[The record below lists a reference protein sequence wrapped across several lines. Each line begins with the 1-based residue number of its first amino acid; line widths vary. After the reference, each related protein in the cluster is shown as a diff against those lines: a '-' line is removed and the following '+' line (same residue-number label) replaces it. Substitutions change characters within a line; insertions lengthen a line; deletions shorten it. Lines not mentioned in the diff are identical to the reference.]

1 MFSKYIQPYLSPRV
15 LPLFLLGIASGLP
28 LALSGG
34 TFQAWATVS
43 DVSLQQIGFLTLVG
57 MAYTFKFLWAPFI
70 DRYVPPFMGRR
81 RGWMALTQLGLAL
94 TLVLM
99 GLLNPAEHLLLL
111 ALLATF
117 LAFLSATQDIAFDA
131 YSTEVLQTEERAA
144 GAAIRTLGY
153 RVGMIISG
161 GLALIIAPL
170 WLGWGGTY
178 MFMGLIMA
186 ACAVVSFLAPEPNEV
201 QKPRSLEDAF
211 VLPFK
216 EFFSRP
222 EAWALLLLIVLYKL
236 GDAFAGAL
244 STTFL
249 IRGAGFEP
257 ELIGTVNK
265 ILAVI
270 ATILGA
276 LVGGSLMSQWGTYR
290 ALMIF
295 GVLQAVSNFGYYVVA
310 MFPGNVPIMALAVGV
325 ENICGGLG
333 TAAFVAL
340 VMGLC
345 DVRYTATQFAL
356 LTALASVGRVFLAGP
371 LTPPLVEAFGWPTF
385 YLLTV
390 LIALPGLFLL
400 WLYRERIKR
409 IDDNNLQDKEREEP
423 QDEALVLEK

>member
-1 MFSKYIQPYLSPRV
+1 MFYKYIQPYLSPRV

-43 DVSLQQIGFLTLVG
+43 NVSLQQIGFLTLVG
-57 MAYTFKFLWAPFI
+57 MAYTFKFIWAPFI

-81 RGWMALTQLGLAL
+81 RGWMAITQLGLAL
-94 TLVLM
+94 VLVSM

-111 ALLATF
+111 AVLATL

-131 YSTEVLQTEERAA
+131 YSAEVLPPEERAA

-161 GLALIIAPL
+161 GLALILAPL

-178 MFMGLIMA
+178 MLMGAIMA
-186 ACAVVSFLAPEPNEV
+186 LSAVASFLAPEPNEV
-201 QKPRSLEDAF
+201 QKPRSLEEAF

-216 EFFSRP
+216 EFFARP

-249 IRGAGFEP
+249 IRGAGFAP

-265 ILAVI
+265 ILAVV
-270 ATILGA
+270 ATIIGA

-290 ALMIF
+290 SLMIF
-295 GVLQAVSNFGYYVVA
+295 GILQAVSNFGYYVVA
-310 MFPGNVPIMALAVGV
+310 LFPGHVPIMAVVVGI

-371 LTPPLVEAFGWPTF
+371 LTPPIVEAFGWANF
-385 YLLTV
+385 YLITV
-390 LIALPGLFLL
+390 LIALPGLILL
-400 WLYRERIKR
+400 RFYKARIQR
-409 IDDNNLQDKEREEP
+409 IDEDKTRT
-423 QDEALVLEK
+423 DTATDVKD

>member
-1 MFSKYIQPYLSPRV
+1 MFYKYIQPYLSHRV

-43 DVSLQQIGFLTLVG
+43 NVSLQQIGFLTLVG
-57 MAYTFKFLWAPFI
+57 MAYTFKFMWAPFI

-81 RGWMALTQLGLAL
+81 RGWMALTQISLAVV
-94 TLVLM
+94 LVLM
-99 GLLNPAEHLLLL
+99 GFLNPAEHLVLL
-111 ALLATF
+111 ALLATL

-131 YSTEVLQTEERAA
+131 YSAEVLKPDERAA

-161 GLALIIAPL
+161 GLALVIAPQ

-178 MFMGLIMA
+178 MLMGVIMA
-186 ACAVVSFLAPEPNEV
+186 ACAVVSFLSIEPVEV
-201 QKPRSLEDAF
+201 QKPRSLEEAF

-222 EAWALLLLIVLYKL
+222 EAWVLLLLIVLYKL

-249 IRGAGFEP
+249 IRGAGFPP

-295 GVLQAVSNFGYYVVA
+295 GILQAISNFGYFVVA
-310 MFPGNVPIMALAVGV
+310 SFPGNVPIMATAIGI
-325 ENICGGLG
+325 ENVCGGLG

-371 LTPPLVEAFGWPTF
+371 LTPPLVERFGWDGF
-385 YLLTV
+385 YLITV
-390 LIALPGLFLL
+390 VIALPGLFLL
-400 WLYRERIKR
+400 WIYRERIKC
-409 IDDNNLQDKEREEP
+409 IDDIRAVVD
-423 QDEALVLEK
+423 

>member
-1 MFSKYIQPYLSPRV
+1 MISVFAKYIQPYLSPRV

-43 DVSLQQIGFLTLVG
+43 NVSLQQIGFLTLVG
-57 MAYTFKFLWAPFI
+57 MAYTFKFVWAPLI

-81 RGWMALTQLGLAL
+81 RGWMALTQLGIA
-94 TLVLM
+94 TVLVLM

-111 ALLATF
+111 AVLATL

-131 YSTEVLQTEERAA
+131 YSTEVLQAEERAA

-153 RVGMIISG
+153 RVGMIVSG
-161 GLALIIAPL
+161 GLALILAPL

-178 MFMGLIMA
+178 MLMGAIMA
-186 ACAVVSFLAPEPNEV
+186 LCAVASFFAPETHEV
-201 QKPRSLEDAF
+201 QQPRTLEEAF

-249 IRGAGFEP
+249 IRGAGFAP

-265 ILAVI
+265 ILAVV
-270 ATILGA
+270 ATIIGA
-276 LVGGSLMSQWGTYR
+276 LIGGSLMSQWGTYR
-290 ALMIF
+290 SLMIF
-295 GVLQAVSNFGYYVVA
+295 GVLQAISNFGYYVVA
-310 MFPGNVPIMALAVGV
+310 MFPGNVPVMAVAVGI

-371 LTPPLVEAFGWPTF
+371 LTPPIVASLGWANF
-385 YLLTV
+385 YLITV

-400 WLYRERIKR
+400 RFYKSRIERIDAYKAAVEVA
-409 IDDNNLQDKEREEP
+409 QDTEHNK
-423 QDEALVLEK
+423 A

>member
-1 MFSKYIQPYLSPRV
+1 MFYKYIQPYLSPRV
-15 LPLFLLGIASGLP
+15 LPLFLLGVASGLP

-43 DVSLQQIGFLTLVG
+43 NVSLQQIGFLTLVG
-57 MAYTFKFLWAPFI
+57 MAYTFKFIWAPFI

-81 RGWMALTQLGLAL
+81 RGWMALTQIGLAIVL
-94 TLVLM
+94 ILM
-99 GLLNPAEHLLLL
+99 GFLNPAEHLLLL
-111 ALLATF
+111 ALLATL

-131 YSTEVLQTEERAA
+131 YSTEVLKPDERAA

-161 GLALIIAPL
+161 GLALIIAPQ

-178 MFMGLIMA
+178 MLMGVIMA
-186 ACAVVSFLAPEPNEV
+186 ACAVVSFLAIEPDEV
-201 QKPRSLEDAF
+201 QKPRSLEEAF

-249 IRGAGFEP
+249 IRGAGFPP

-290 ALMIF
+290 ALMVF
-295 GVLQAVSNFGYYVVA
+295 GILQAISNFGYFVVA
-310 MFPGNVPIMALAVGV
+310 TFPGNVPIMATAIGI

-371 LTPPLVEAFGWPTF
+371 LTPPLVEQFGWDGF
-385 YLLTV
+385 YLITV

-409 IDDNNLQDKEREEP
+409 ID
-423 QDEALVLEK
+423 EKKSVIAEVVAE

>member
-1 MFSKYIQPYLSPRV
+1 MFYKYIQPYLSPRV
-15 LPLFLLGIASGLP
+15 LPLFLLGVASGLP

-43 DVSLQQIGFLTLVG
+43 NVSLQQIGFLTLVG
-57 MAYTFKFLWAPFI
+57 MAYTFKFIWAPFI

-81 RGWMALTQLGLAL
+81 RGWMALTQIGLAIVL
-94 TLVLM
+94 ILM
-99 GLLNPAEHLLLL
+99 GFLNPAEHLLLL
-111 ALLATF
+111 ALLATL

-131 YSTEVLQTEERAA
+131 YSTEVLKPDERAA

-161 GLALIIAPL
+161 GLALIIAPQ

-178 MFMGLIMA
+178 MLMGVIMA
-186 ACAVVSFLAPEPNEV
+186 ACAVVSFLAIEPDEV
-201 QKPRSLEDAF
+201 QKPRSLEEAF

-249 IRGAGFEP
+249 IRGAGFPP

-270 ATILGA
+270 ATIIGA

-290 ALMIF
+290 ALMVF
-295 GVLQAVSNFGYYVVA
+295 GILQAISNFGYFVVA
-310 MFPGNVPIMALAVGV
+310 TFPGNVPIMATAIGI

-371 LTPPLVEAFGWPTF
+371 LTPPLVEQFGWDGF
-385 YLLTV
+385 YLITV

-409 IDDNNLQDKEREEP
+409 ID
-423 QDEALVLEK
+423 EKKSVIAEVVAE

>member
-1 MFSKYIQPYLSPRV
+1 MFYKYIQPYLSHRV

-43 DVSLQQIGFLTLVG
+43 NVSLQQIGFLTLVG
-57 MAYTFKFLWAPFI
+57 MAYTFKFMWAPFI

-81 RGWMALTQLGLAL
+81 RGWMALTQISLAVV
-94 TLVLM
+94 LVLM
-99 GLLNPAEHLLLL
+99 GFLNPAEHLVLL
-111 ALLATF
+111 ALLATL

-131 YSTEVLQTEERAA
+131 YSAEVLKPDERAA

-153 RVGMIISG
+153 RVGMLISG
-161 GLALIIAPL
+161 GLALVIAPQ

-178 MFMGLIMA
+178 MLMGVIMA
-186 ACAVVSFLAPEPNEV
+186 ACAVVSFLSIEPVEV
-201 QKPRSLEDAF
+201 QKPRSLEEAF

-222 EAWALLLLIVLYKL
+222 EAWVLLLLIVLYKL

-249 IRGAGFEP
+249 IRGAGFPP

-295 GVLQAVSNFGYYVVA
+295 GILQAISNFGYFVVA
-310 MFPGNVPIMALAVGV
+310 SFPGNVPIMATAIGI
-325 ENICGGLG
+325 ENVCGGLG

-371 LTPPLVEAFGWPTF
+371 LTPPLVERFGWDGF
-385 YLLTV
+385 YLITV
-390 LIALPGLFLL
+390 VIALPGLFLL
-400 WLYRERIKR
+400 WIYRERIKC
-409 IDDNNLQDKEREEP
+409 IDDIRAVVD
-423 QDEALVLEK
+423 

>member
-1 MFSKYIQPYLSPRV
+1 MFYKYIQPYLSPRV

-43 DVSLQQIGFLTLVG
+43 NVSLQQIGFLTLVG
-57 MAYTFKFLWAPFI
+57 MAYTFKFIWAPFI

-81 RGWMALTQLGLAL
+81 RGWMAITQLGLAL
-94 TLVLM
+94 VLVAM

-111 ALLATF
+111 AVLATL

-131 YSTEVLQTEERAA
+131 YSAEVLPPEERAA

-161 GLALIIAPL
+161 GLALILAPL

-178 MFMGLIMA
+178 MLMGAIMA
-186 ACAVVSFLAPEPNEV
+186 LSAVASFLAPEPNEV
-201 QKPRSLEDAF
+201 QKPRSLEEAF

-216 EFFSRP
+216 EFFARP

-249 IRGAGFEP
+249 IRGAGFAP

-265 ILAVI
+265 ILAVV
-270 ATILGA
+270 ATIIGA

-290 ALMIF
+290 SLMIF
-295 GVLQAVSNFGYYVVA
+295 GILQAVSNFGYYVVA
-310 MFPGNVPIMALAVGV
+310 LFPGHVPIMAVVVGI

-371 LTPPLVEAFGWPTF
+371 LTPPIVEAFGWANF
-385 YLLTV
+385 YLITV
-390 LIALPGLFLL
+390 LIALPGLILL
-400 WLYRERIKR
+400 RFYKARIQR
-409 IDDNNLQDKEREEP
+409 IDEDKTRT
-423 QDEALVLEK
+423 DAATDVKD

>member
-1 MFSKYIQPYLSPRV
+1 MLYKYIQPYLSPRV

-43 DVSLQQIGFLTLVG
+43 NVSLQHIGFLTLVG
-57 MAYTFKFLWAPFI
+57 MAYTFKFIWAPFI

-81 RGWMALTQLGLAL
+81 RGWMALTQIALAVV
-94 TLVLM
+94 LVLM

-111 ALLATF
+111 ALLATV

-131 YSTEVLQTEERAA
+131 YSTEVLIPEERAA

-161 GLALIIAPL
+161 GLALIIAPQ

-178 MFMGLIMA
+178 MLMGAIMA
-186 ACAVVSFLAPEPNEV
+186 ACAVVSFLSPEPDEI
-201 QKPRSLEDAF
+201 QKPRSLEEAF

-249 IRGAGFEP
+249 IRGAGFSP

-295 GVLQAVSNFGYYVVA
+295 GILQAISNFGYYVVA
-310 MFPGNVPIMALAVGV
+310 SFPGNVPIMATAIGI

-371 LTPPLVEAFGWPTF
+371 LTPPLVELFGWDGF

-390 LIALPGLFLL
+390 LIAIPGLCLL
-400 WLYRERIKR
+400 WLYRDRIKR
-409 IDDNNLQDKEREEP
+409 IDEKKV
-423 QDEALVLEK
+423 VLEPCPASTTAD

>member
-1 MFSKYIQPYLSPRV
+1 MFYKYIQPYLSPRV

-43 DVSLQQIGFLTLVG
+43 NVSLQQIGFLTLVG
-57 MAYTFKFLWAPFI
+57 MAYTFKFIWAPFI

-81 RGWMALTQLGLAL
+81 RGWMAITQLGLAL
-94 TLVLM
+94 VLVAM
-99 GLLNPAEHLLLL
+99 GLLNPVEHLLLL
-111 ALLATF
+111 AVLATL

-131 YSTEVLQTEERAA
+131 YSAEVLPPEERAA

-161 GLALIIAPL
+161 GLALILAPL

-178 MFMGLIMA
+178 MLMGAIMA
-186 ACAVVSFLAPEPNEV
+186 LSAVASFLAPEPNEV
-201 QKPRSLEDAF
+201 QKPRSLEEAF

-216 EFFSRP
+216 EFFARP

-249 IRGAGFEP
+249 IRGAGFAP

-265 ILAVI
+265 ILAVV
-270 ATILGA
+270 ATIIGA

-290 ALMIF
+290 SLMIF
-295 GVLQAVSNFGYYVVA
+295 GILQAVSNFGYYVVA
-310 MFPGNVPIMALAVGV
+310 LFPGHVPIMAVVVGI

-371 LTPPLVEAFGWPTF
+371 LTPPIVEAFGWANF
-385 YLLTV
+385 YLITV
-390 LIALPGLFLL
+390 LIALPGLILL
-400 WLYRERIKR
+400 RFYKARIQR
-409 IDDNNLQDKEREEP
+409 IDEDKTRT
-423 QDEALVLEK
+423 DAATDVKD

>member
-1 MFSKYIQPYLSPRV
+1 MLYKYIQPYLSSRV

-43 DVSLQQIGFLTLVG
+43 NVSLQQIGFLTLVG
-57 MAYTFKFLWAPFI
+57 MAYTFMFIWAPFI

-81 RGWMALTQLGLAL
+81 RGWMALTQIGLAFV
-94 TLVLM
+94 LVLM
-99 GLLNPAEHLLLL
+99 GMLNPAEHLLLL
-111 ALLATF
+111 ALLATL

-131 YSTEVLQTEERAA
+131 YSTEVLKPEERAA

-161 GLALIIAPL
+161 GLALIIAPQ

-178 MFMGLIMA
+178 MLMGAIMA
-186 ACAVVSFLAPEPNEV
+186 ACAVVSFLSPEPGEV
-201 QKPRSLEDAF
+201 QKPRSLEEAF

-249 IRGAGFEP
+249 IRGAGFSP

-270 ATILGA
+270 ATIIGA

-295 GVLQAVSNFGYYVVA
+295 GILQAISNFGYYVVA
-310 MFPGNVPIMALAVGV
+310 SFPGNVPIMATAIGI

-371 LTPPLVEAFGWPTF
+371 LTPPLVERFGWDGF

-390 LIALPGLFLL
+390 VIAMPGLVLL
-400 WLYRERIKR
+400 WFYRDRIKR
-409 IDDNNLQDKEREEP
+409 IDEKKVVAEEVTA
-423 QDEALVLEK
+423 E

>member
-1 MFSKYIQPYLSPRV
+1 MFYKYIQPYLSHRV

-43 DVSLQQIGFLTLVG
+43 NVSLQQIGFLTLVG
-57 MAYTFKFLWAPFI
+57 MAYTFKFMWAPFI

-81 RGWMALTQLGLAL
+81 RGWMALTQISLAVV
-94 TLVLM
+94 LVLM
-99 GLLNPAEHLLLL
+99 GFLNPAEHLVLL
-111 ALLATF
+111 ALLATL

-131 YSTEVLQTEERAA
+131 YSAEVLKPDERAA

-161 GLALIIAPL
+161 GLALVIAPQ

-178 MFMGLIMA
+178 MLMGVIMA
-186 ACAVVSFLAPEPNEV
+186 ACAVVSFLSIEPVEV
-201 QKPRSLEDAF
+201 QKPRSLEEAF

-222 EAWALLLLIVLYKL
+222 EAWVLLLLIVLYKL

-249 IRGAGFEP
+249 IRGAGFPP

-295 GVLQAVSNFGYYVVA
+295 GILQAISNFGYFVVA
-310 MFPGNVPIMALAVGV
+310 SFPGNVPIMATAIGI
-325 ENICGGLG
+325 ENVCGGLG

-371 LTPPLVEAFGWPTF
+371 LTPPLVERFGWDGF
-385 YLLTV
+385 YLITV
-390 LIALPGLFLL
+390 VIALPGLFLL
-400 WLYRERIKR
+400 WLYRERIKC
-409 IDDNNLQDKEREEP
+409 IDDIRAVVD
-423 QDEALVLEK
+423 

>member
-1 MFSKYIQPYLSPRV
+1 MFYKYIQPYLSPRV
-15 LPLFLLGIASGLP
+15 VPLFLLGIASGLP

-43 DVSLQQIGFLTLVG
+43 NVSLQQIGFLTLVG
-57 MAYTFKFLWAPFI
+57 MAYTFKFVWAPFI

-81 RGWMALTQLGLAL
+81 RGWMAITQIGLAIV
-94 TLVLM
+94 LVLM
-99 GLLNPAEHLLLL
+99 GMLNPAEHLLLL
-111 ALLATF
+111 ALLATL
-117 LAFLSATQDIAFDA
+117 LAFFSATQDIAFDA
-131 YSTEVLQTEERAA
+131 YSAEVLNAQERAA

-161 GLALIIAPL
+161 GLALVIAPQ

-178 MFMGLIMA
+178 MLMGVIMA
-186 ACAVVSFLAPEPNEV
+186 ACAVVSFLSPEPNEV
-201 QKPRSLEDAF
+201 QKPRSLQEAF

-249 IRGAGFEP
+249 IRGAGFSP

-270 ATILGA
+270 ATIFGA

-290 ALMIF
+290 ALMVF
-295 GVLQAVSNFGYYVVA
+295 GILQAVSNFGYYVVA
-310 MFPGNVPIMALAVGV
+310 SFPGNVAIMAATVGI
-325 ENICGGLG
+325 ENVCGGLG

-371 LTPPLVEAFGWPTF
+371 LTPPLVERFGWDGF
-385 YLLTV
+385 YLITV
-390 LIALPGLFLL
+390 VIALPGLYLL
-400 WLYRERIKR
+400 WLYRERIKL
-409 IDDNNLQDKEREEP
+409 IDEKKVVP
-423 QDEALVLEK
+423 EASAG

>member
-1 MFSKYIQPYLSPRV
+1 MIYKYIQPYLSPRV

-43 DVSLQQIGFLTLVG
+43 NVSLQQIGFLTLVG

-81 RGWMALTQLGLAL
+81 RGWMAITQLGLAL
-94 TLVLM
+94 VLVLM
-99 GLLNPAEHLLLL
+99 GMLNPADHLLLL
-111 ALLATF
+111 AMLATL

-131 YSTEVLQTEERAA
+131 YSTEALRPEERAA

-153 RVGMIISG
+153 RVGMIVSG
-161 GLALIIAPL
+161 GLALILAPL

-178 MFMGLIMA
+178 MLMGAIMA
-186 ACAVVSFLAPEPNEV
+186 MCAVASFLAPEPDEV
-201 QKPRSLEDAF
+201 QKPRSLEEAF

-249 IRGAGFEP
+249 IRGAGFAP

-265 ILAVI
+265 ILAVV
-270 ATILGA
+270 ATIIGA
-276 LVGGSLMSQWGTYR
+276 LIGGSLMSQWGTYR
-290 ALMIF
+290 SLMVF

-310 MFPGNVPIMALAVGV
+310 LFPGNVPIMATAVGI

-371 LTPPLVEAFGWPTF
+371 LTPPIVEAFGWPTF
-385 YLLTV
+385 YLITV

-400 WLYRERIKR
+400 WLYRDRIKR
-409 IDDNNLQDKEREEP
+409 IDEHKTTEDTA
-423 QDEALVLEK
+423 DEVEAIKA